1 MSGAAPPDMGPA
13 GRAAPARGRTLLG
26 VALRLGRVSN
36 LPTVWTNAALG
47 AVLSGAPSVG
57 AVLLGAVAL
66 TLLYL
71 GGMWLNDAFDAE
83 IDAAERSTRP
93 IPAGEIGRGTVFAG
107 GWALLGAGVAAAAAG
122 GALWTALALAGA
134 IVLYDWCHK
143 RTVLAPVMMGASRAL
158 AVLLGAALAGGIT
171 GAAIVAGLGLLAYV
185 AGLTYAARG
194 EARDRLGAAWP
205 LAVLAV
211 PLAVALWA
219 AWGSV
224 LGLLCW
230 AALAAAMAASLR
242 WLARRG
248 PGDVPT
254 AVSLLIA
261 GISLHDAAWIGGAGA
276 PALALAS
283 AGAFGL
289 TLLAQRR
296 VPGT

>member
-1 MSGAAPPDMGPA
+1 
-13 GRAAPARGRTLLG
+13 
-26 VALRLGRVSN
+26 VSN

-57 AVLLGAVAL
+57 AVILGAAAL

-83 IDAAERSTRP
+83 IDAAERSSRP
-93 IPAGEIGRGTVFAG
+93 IPAGEISRGAVFAG
-107 GWALLGAGVAAAAAG
+107 GWGLLAAGVGLAAWG
-122 GALWTALALAGA
+122 GALWTALALVAA

-143 RTVLAPVMMGASRAL
+143 RTVLAPVVMGASRAL
-158 AVLLGAALAGGIT
+158 AVLLGAALTGGIT
-171 GAAIVAGLGLLAYV
+171 GAAAVAGLGLLAYV
-185 AGLTYAARG
+185 AGLTYAAKG

-205 LAVLAV
+205 LAILAV
-211 PLAVALWA
+211 PLVVALWA
-219 AWGSV
+219 AWGSA

-230 AALAAAMAASLR
+230 AALAAAMALSLR

-248 PGDVPT
+248 PGDVPG

-261 GISLHDAAWIGGAGA
+261 GISLHDAAWIAGAGA
-276 PALALAS
+276 PGLALAAA
-283 AGAFGL
+283 AGFGL

-296 VPGT
+296 IPGT